1 MMILAFEEL
10 EIWKES
16 REVCKA
22 VFQFTQ
28 RLEFK
33 RDFALVDQINR
44 SSGSVMDN
52 IAEGFG
58 RGGNKEFVQFLHYSK
73 ASLLETKSQIY
84 RATDRNY
91 LTLDESERF
100 LDRLRILDNR
110 IGSFIQY
117 LKKSTNAGFKKK

>member
-1 MMILAFEEL
+1 MIVAFEDL

-16 REVCKA
+16 RDVCKTI
-22 VFQFTQ
+22 FGFTQ
-28 RLEFK
+28 RMGFK
-33 RDFALVDQINR
+33 QDFALVDQINR

-58 RGGNKEFVQFLHYSK
+58 RGGNKEFVQFLYYSK

-100 LDRLRILDNR
+100 LNRLRILDNR

-117 LKKSTNAGFKKK
+117 LKKSTNSGFKKK